1 MEGFLA
7 HYENTDDYGYTAQ
20 FGMEG
25 RVWKGLSSTAAQMV
39 RREECPPPLGSGRA
53 QVPSRGRARGVP
65 AGVPGRRC
73 SVRACPGKLLR
84 RQGDPDSEGV
94 REKSESF
101 QMQ

>member
-7 HYENTDDYGYTAQ
+7 HYENTGDYGYTAQ

-53 QVPSRGRARGVP
+53 QVPSRGRARGGACRG
-65 AGVPGRRC
+65 AGPKVF
-73 SVRACPGKLLR
+73 S
-84 RQGDPDSEGV
+84 QGLPRKTAAEARGP
-94 REKSESF
+94 
-101 QMQ
+101 